1 MLVRIR
7 SFVSLVVGG
16 LLGLGAGFALGIF
29 LYPYIFLAD
38 IVGTDEVSEP
48 AARQVVA
55 RGTFIHANPS
65 DPIHYGKG
73 DVTVYQDLVHFEANF
88 EVGPGPK
95 YHVYL
100 VPEANVDP
108 SSDVAR
114 TMFVDLGRLR
124 AFKGSQNYDVPEG
137 VDLAK
142 FPSVVIWCEQFGV
155 LISPAALKTGGT

>member
-1 MLVRIR
+1 VRIR
-7 SFVSLVVGG
+7 SFVSFVAGG
-16 LLGLGAGFALGIF
+16 LLGIASGFALGIF

-38 IVGTDEVSEP
+38 IVGTDKVDD
-48 AARQVVA
+48 ATARQVVA
-55 RGTFIHANPS
+55 NGTFIHANPS

-73 DVTVYQDLVHFEANF
+73 DVTVYQDLVHLEANF

-100 VPEANVDP
+100 VPESNVQP
-108 SSDVAR
+108 STDVAK

-124 AFKGSQNYDVPEG
+124 AFKGSQNYDVPQG

-142 FPSVVIWCEQFGV
+142 YPSLVIWCEQFGV
-155 LISPAALKTGGT
+155 LISPAALNHSR

>member
-1 MLVRIR
+1 MRLR
-7 SFVSLVVGG
+7 SFVSFVVGG
-16 LLGLGAGFALGIF
+16 LLGVATGFALGIF

-38 IVGTDEVSEP
+38 IVGTDKVE
-48 AARQVVA
+48 AAESRQVVA
-55 RGTFIHANPS
+55 RGSFIHANPS

-73 DVTVYQDLVHFEANF
+73 DATVYRDLVHLEANF

-100 VPEANVDP
+100 VPEQNVTPDTE
-108 SSDVAR
+108 VAK

-142 FPSVVIWCEQFGV
+142 YPSLVIWCEQFGV
-155 LISPAALKTGGT
+155 LISPAVLKPGQ